1 VSGFVS
7 VFDKKFCEFCEFCL
21 TTSAVHL
28 SKPTVLGLKKSFGF
42 GDRLGLATPGHVAAV
57 AKTDF
62 APIFAQQSV
71 REMERTQ
78 RTPTEVMEA
87 AQKSLARLGWTQPWG
102 ADADHHK
109 TEADVKKTGAA
120 GFTFF
125 TIDPSAFVGN
135 DADRMSESELSA
147 AVQQQYNDGVWDSA
161 AWAELYLG
169 KSFDIG
175 ALTLRFTREQLFR
188 AAVKYA
194 RAIHHTAKVAAA
206 IPLSPQRGEGRG
218 EGWERH
224 EISGPTKGA
233 GLITPHPN
241 PLPVEGRGNQTW
253 RGFEIEVS
261 VDETDSVTSP
271 LDHLFVGLELKRRKV
286 PNVVSLAPR
295 FIGEFEKGIDYRG
308 DFKKFERQLT
318 EHVAV
323 AKFCGPYKISI
334 HSGSDKFSI
343 YPIIGRVCGD
353 LLHLKTAGTSYLEA
367 LRVVARTAPEVF
379 AEICAFCRGRF
390 DADRKSY
397 HISTTQ
403 AEIDALRPFSHGAAD
418 EALYLDE
425 RVGRQLLHVTFG
437 SVLTQGVDSKGRRF
451 KESILDA
458 LHKHP
463 DLHLE
468 VLETHFD
475 RHLSGLSK
483 G

>member
-1 VSGFVS
+1 VN
-7 VFDKKFCEFCEFCL
+7 L
-21 TTSAVHL
+21 P
-28 SKPTVLGLKKSFGF
+28 KPSVLGLRKSFGF

-78 RTPTEVMEA
+78 RTPTDVMQA
-87 AQKSLARLGWTQPWG
+87 AQKHLAHIGFNQPWG

-109 TEADVKKTGAA
+109 TPEDVKRSAAA

-135 DADRMSESELSA
+135 NADTMSETELA
-147 AVQQQYNDGVWDSA
+147 TAVQQQFNDGVWDSPSWDA
-161 AWAELYLG
+161 AYLD
-169 KSFDIG
+169 KNFDVG
-175 ALTLRFTREQLFR
+175 AMSLRFTRENLWR

-194 RAIHHTAKVAAA
+194 RAIHHTAKVADA
-206 IPLSPQRGEGRG
+206 IREACVGR
-218 EGWERH
+218 
-224 EISGPTKGA
+224 A
-233 GLITPHPN
+233 
-241 PLPVEGRGNQTW
+241 
-253 RGFEIEVS
+253 FEIEVS
-261 VDETDSVTSP
+261 VDETNSVTSP
-271 LDHLFVGLELKRRKV
+271 LDHLFVGLELKRRRV
-286 PNVVSLAPR
+286 PKVVSLAPR

-308 DFKKFERQLT
+308 DFKKFEKQLT

-323 AKFCGPYKISI
+323 AKFCGPYKISV

-343 YPIIGRVCGD
+343 YPIIGRVCGE

-367 LRVVARTAPEVF
+367 LRVVARTNPELF
-379 AEICAFCRGRF
+379 ADICAYCRGRF

-397 HISTTQ
+397 HISATQ
-403 AEIDALRPFSHGAAD
+403 AEV
-418 EALYLDE
+418 EALKPFQFGTAGETMYLDE

-437 SVLTQGVDSKGRRF
+437 SVLTLGTDAHGRRF
-451 KESILDA
+451 KSGILEA
-458 LHKHP
+458 LEKNP

-468 VLETHFD
+468 FLVKHFD
-475 RHLSGLSK
+475 RHLSGLAK

>member
-1 VSGFVS
+1 VN
-7 VFDKKFCEFCEFCL
+7 L
-21 TTSAVHL
+21 P
-28 SKPTVLGLKKSFGF
+28 KPTVLGLKKSFGF
-42 GDRLGLATPGHVAAV
+42 GDRLGLATPGHVAAI
-57 AKTDF
+57 AKTSF

-78 RTPTEVMEA
+78 RTPTDVIQS
-87 AQKSLARLGWTQPWG
+87 AQHHLARLGWTGPWG

-109 TEADVKKTGAA
+109 TPEDVRRSAAA

-125 TIDPSAFVGN
+125 TIDPSAFVDN
-135 DADRMSESELSA
+135 SADGLSEASLA
-147 AVQQQYNDGVWDSA
+147 TVVQQQFNDGIWDSPSWDA
-161 AWAELYLG
+161 AYLG
-169 KSFDIG
+169 GRFDVG
-175 ALTLRFTREQLFR
+175 TMWLRFTREQLLR

-206 IPLSPQRGEGRG
+206 IAESAP
-218 EGWERH
+218 
-224 EISGPTKGA
+224 GA
-233 GLITPHPN
+233 
-241 PLPVEGRGNQTW
+241 
-253 RGFEIEVS
+253 FEIEVS

-271 LDHLFVGLELKRRKV
+271 LDHLFVGLELKRRRV

-308 DFKKFERQLT
+308 DYKEFEKQLT

-323 AKFCGPYKISI
+323 ARFCGPYKISV

-367 LRVVARTAPEVF
+367 LRVVARKNPALF
-379 AEICAFCRGRF
+379 AEICAFARGRF

-403 AEIDALRPFSHGAAD
+403 AEIDALAPFAEGAAS
-418 EALYLDE
+418 EARYLDE
-425 RVGRQLLHVTFG
+425 RIGRQLLHVTFG
-437 SVLTQGVDSKGRRF
+437 SVLTLGTDSHGRKF
-451 KESILDA
+451 KAGIMEA
-458 LHKHP
+458 LEANP

-468 VLETHFD
+468 FLEAHFD
-475 RHLSGLSK
+475 RHLGGLSK

>member
-1 VSGFVS
+1 LDYSEALDRIGIAAPGDGRTPRRSG
-7 VFDKKFCEFCEFCL
+7 KLCCELRAFCL
-21 TTSAVHL
+21 KNLRVHL
-28 SKPTVLGLKKSFGF
+28 PTPQVLGLKKSFGF
-42 GDRLGLATPGHVAAV
+42 GDRLGFATPGHVAAV

-62 APIFAQQSV
+62 APIIAQQSV

-78 RTPTEVMEA
+78 RTPTDVMEA
-87 AQKSLARLGWTQPWG
+87 AWQALAKLGWTQPWG

-109 TEADVKKTGAA
+109 TEADVKKTAAA

-125 TIDPSAFVGN
+125 TIDPSAFVVN
-135 DADRMSESELSA
+135 DADRMSEAELNA
-147 AVQQQYNDGVWDSA
+147 AVQQQYNDRVWDSA
-161 AWAELYLG
+161 NWADSYLG
-169 KSFDIG
+169 RTFEVSES
-175 ALTLRFTREQLFR
+175 LSLQFTPEQLHR

-194 RAIHHTAKVAAA
+194 RAIHHASQVAAA
-206 IPLSPQRGEGRG
+206 IREAC
-218 EGWERH
+218 ER
-224 EISGPTKGA
+224 
-233 GLITPHPN
+233 
-241 PLPVEGRGNQTW
+241 RD
-253 RGFEIEVS
+253 FEIEIS

-271 LDHLFVGLELKRRKV
+271 LDHLFVGLELKRRRV

-308 DFKKFERQLT
+308 DYRQFEQQLAG
-318 EHVAV
+318 HVAV
-323 AKFCGPYKISI
+323 ARFCGPYKISV

-343 YPIIGRVCGD
+343 YPIIGRVCGN

-379 AEICAFCRGRF
+379 ADICAFCRGRF
-390 DADRKSY
+390 EADRKSY

-403 AEIDALRPFSHGAAD
+403 TEVDGLPRFSRGAAG

-437 SVLTQGVDSKGRRF
+437 SVLTQGVDAKGRGF
-451 KESILDA
+451 KESIVEVLQKA
-458 LHKHP
+458 P

-468 VLETHFD
+468 FLERHFD

>member
-1 VSGFVS
+1 VN
-7 VFDKKFCEFCEFCL
+7 L
-21 TTSAVHL
+21 
-28 SKPTVLGLKKSFGF
+28 PTPSVLGLRKSFGF
-42 GDRLGLATPGHVAAV
+42 GDRLGFATPGHVAAV
-57 AKTDF
+57 ARTDF

-78 RTPTEVMEA
+78 RTPQEVMEA
-87 AQKSLARLGWTQPWG
+87 AQRSLARLGWAGSWG

-109 TEADVKKTGAA
+109 TEADVKRSAAA

-135 DADRMSESELSA
+135 DADRMSEAELNG

-161 AWAELYLG
+161 GWSDAYLNQTFEVG
-169 KSFDIG
+169 HG
-175 ALTLRFTREQLFR
+175 LALRFTREQLLR

-194 RAIHHTAKVAAA
+194 RAIHQTAKVAAA
-206 IPLSPQRGEGRG
+206 IRE
-218 EGWERH
+218 
-224 EISGPTKGA
+224 TC
-233 GLITPHPN
+233 
-241 PLPVEGRGNQTW
+241 GN
-253 RGFEIEVS
+253 RPFEIEVS

-271 LDHLFVGLELKRRKV
+271 LDHLFVGLELKRRHV

-308 DFKKFERQLT
+308 DYHVFEQQLR

-367 LRVVARTAPEVF
+367 LRVVARTVPEVF
-379 AEICAFCRGRF
+379 ADICAFCRGRF
-390 DADRKSY
+390 EADRKSY

-403 AEIDALRPFSHGAAD
+403 SEVEGLPPFTRGAAG

-425 RVGRQLLHVTFG
+425 RPGRQLLHVTFG
-437 SVLTQGVDSKGRRF
+437 SVLTQGVDGKGRRF
-451 KESILDA
+451 KESILEA
-458 LHKHP
+458 LEKHP

-468 VLETHFD
+468 FLEGHFG

>member
-1 VSGFVS
+1 VN
-7 VFDKKFCEFCEFCL
+7 L
-21 TTSAVHL
+21 PT
-28 SKPTVLGLKKSFGF
+28 PTVLGLKKSFGF

-78 RTPTEVMEA
+78 RTPTDVMQA
-87 AQKSLARLGWTQPWG
+87 AQKSLQKLGWKQPWG

-109 TEADVKKTGAA
+109 TEADVKKTAAA

-125 TIDPSAFVGN
+125 TIDPSAFVAN
-135 DADRMSESELSA
+135 DADRMSESELGA
-147 AVQQQYNDGVWDSA
+147 AVQQQYNDGVWNSA
-161 AWAELYLG
+161 SWEEHYL
-169 KSFDIG
+169 SRNFDVG
-175 ALTLRFTREQLFR
+175 ALSLRFTREQLHR
-188 AAVKYA
+188 AAVKYS
-194 RAIHHTAKVAAA
+194 RAIHHAAKVAAA
-206 IPLSPQRGEGRG
+206 VQEASVNG
-218 EGWERH
+218 
-224 EISGPTKGA
+224 S
-233 GLITPHPN
+233 
-241 PLPVEGRGNQTW
+241 
-253 RGFEIEVS
+253 FEIEVS

-271 LDHLFVGLELKRRKV
+271 LDHLFVGMELKRREV

-308 DFKKFERQLT
+308 DFKKFEQQLT

-367 LRVVARTAPEVF
+367 LRVVARAAPEVF

-403 AEIDALRPFSHGAAD
+403 AEVDALRDFSRGAAD

-437 SVLTQGVDSKGRRF
+437 SVLTQGRDAKGRRF
-451 KESILDA
+451 KESILET
-458 LHKHP
+458 LEKNP
-463 DLHLE
+463 DTHLE
-468 VLETHFD
+468 FLERHFD
-475 RHLSGLSK
+475 RHLGMLNK

>member
-1 VSGFVS
+1 MN
-7 VFDKKFCEFCEFCL
+7 L
-21 TTSAVHL
+21 PT
-28 SKPTVLGLKKSFGF
+28 PTVLGLKKSFGF
-42 GDRLGLATPGHVAAV
+42 GDRLGLATPGHVAAIR
-57 AKTDF
+57 KTGF

-78 RTPTEVMEA
+78 RTPTEVMQA
-87 AQKSLARLGWTQPWG
+87 AQHSLQKLGWTPPWG

-109 TEADVKKTGAA
+109 TEADVQKTAAA

-135 DADRMSESELSA
+135 DADRMSESELA
-147 AVQQQYNDGVWDSA
+147 AALDHQSRDGVWDSA
-161 AWAELYLG
+161 AWDQPYLG
-169 KSFDIG
+169 QSFDIG
-175 ALTLRFTREQLFR
+175 SLALRFTREQLHR

-206 IPLSPQRGEGRG
+206 IQDACAGR
-218 EGWERH
+218 
-224 EISGPTKGA
+224 A
-233 GLITPHPN
+233 
-241 PLPVEGRGNQTW
+241 
-253 RGFEIEVS
+253 FEIEVS

-271 LDHLFVGLELKRRKV
+271 LDHLFVGLELKRRQV

-308 DFKKFERQLT
+308 DYQKFEQQLT

-323 AKFCGPYKISI
+323 AKYCGPYKVSI

-367 LRVVARTAPEVF
+367 LRVVARANPAVF
-379 AEICAFCRGRF
+379 TEICAYCRGRF
-390 DADRKSY
+390 DTDRKSY

-403 AEIDALRPFSHGAAD
+403 AEIDALIPFSAGSAG

-437 SVLTQGVDSKGRRF
+437 STLTQGVDAQGRRF
-451 KESILDA
+451 KESILEA
-458 LHKHP
+458 LEKNP
-463 DLHLE
+463 ALHLE
-468 VLETHFD
+468 FLEKHFD
-475 RHLSGLSK
+475 RHLSGLSR